1 MYIQSPEDTWNR
13 LAEMNCNRNKDE
25 ELRILREESIEAD
38 VEEPREEFEEP
49 IQE

>member
-1 MYIQSPEDTWNR
+1 MYIQSPIDTWNA
-13 LAEMNCNRNKDE
+13 LAEMNCNRNTDS
-25 ELRILREESIEAD
+25 ELKRLREESIEAD